1 MSEVARRPFRES
13 WSAIKLD
20 LSRNV
25 EIDKN

>member
-1 MSEVARRPFRES
+1 MSEGVRRPFRES

-20 LSRNV
+20 SSRDA